1 MTRIK
6 KQRRAANL
14 IVLDKTPK
22 KKERLADPD
31 SYESRKLKAL
41 VKRKKHKSV
50 FQKAQE
56 QKTREERDAEAGR
69 RGGRALGPLADK
81 IRKMNAKKKKQE
93 AAEAKKAASA
103 EADSTEAMS
112 TEAEPTEAV
121 EAQVEDDTTEQQ

>member
-56 QKTREERDAEAGR
+56 QQTREERDAEAGR

-93 AAEAKKAASA
+93 AAEAKKAAST
-103 EADSTEAMS
+103 EADSAEAVS
-112 TEAEPTEAV
+112 AEAEPTEAV